1 MNFPNEQILSRVIDG
16 DEAAFA
22 QIYTHFRSPAV
33 KFCTLLLKD
42 QDEAENV
49 TQDVFAKI
57 WDRRV
62 QINPDYSFQSYLFVS
77 LRNQIFDQFKKLEK
91 DQKLKQQYIDRMNIW
106 TSDDSDDKEDHFRA
120 GFRTLLIH
128 FRRKENGFLKL
139 NVEEGK
145 SYREIAVFLNI
156 STNTVKNSAD
166 QSQTDIT
173 PTGEYSGSLDFLV
186 NYLISDHKNLT

>member
-1 MNFPNEQILSRVIDG
+1 MNFPNEQILSRVING

-91 DQKLKQQYIDRMNIW
+91 DQKLRQQYIDRMNIW
-106 TSDDSDDKEDHFRA
+106 TSDDSEDKEDHFRA
-120 GFRTLLIH
+120 IQDAVNSLSEK
-128 FRRKENGFLKL
+128 RKRIFKL

-156 STNTVKNSAD
+156 STNTVKNQLIKAK
-166 QSQTDIT
+166 QILRQQ
-173 PTGEYSGSLDFLV
+173 V
-186 NYLISDHKNLT
+186 NIQGA